1 LEKIEKELAN
11 GQRQLSNEQFL
22 AKAPSKVVEG
32 LKTRAE
38 ELRVLREKTLAKLL
52 ELA

>member
-1 LEKIEKELAN
+1 
-11 GQRQLSNEQFL
+11 
-22 AKAPSKVVEG
+22 VEG